1 MGSPFI
7 HAGNIIWNS
16 IEGCTRGGRKP
27 NGKIFSFMNKTK
39 IVTLFIQCLVDS
51 IYPDVGEAMVRIFR
65 QLGIDLTCPTRQTC
79 CGQPAFNSGYRRE
92 ARVAARRFIEIFET
106 AEAIVCPSGSCVTM
120 VRQHYAELFADD
132 ALWFQRAQRIAAK
145 TYELSEYLV
154 DILEVD
160 DLGAHYN
167 GKITYHDSCHL
178 LRSLR
183 VKEQPR
189 RLLRKV
195 SGAEFVELFDSDRCC
210 GFGGSFSFK
219 YPDISAAM
227 AEDKINNIIAS
238 GADTVVGC
246 DMGCLMNIQGMLSRK
261 GSGIKT
267 MHIAQILAGEGRQ
280 MNIDD

>member
-1 MGSPFI
+1 
-7 HAGNIIWNS
+7 
-16 IEGCTRGGRKP
+16 
-27 NGKIFSFMNKTK
+27 MNETKT
-39 IVTLFIQCLVDS
+39 VTLFIQCLVDG
-51 IYPDVGEAMVRIFR
+51 IYPEVGEAMVRIFR
-65 QLGIDLTCPTRQTC
+65 QLGIDLACPTQQTC

-92 ARVAARRFIEIFET
+92 ARVAAQRFIEIFET
-106 AEAIVCPSGSCVTM
+106 ADAIVCPSGSCVTM
-120 VRQHYAELFADD
+120 VRHHYPELFAED
-132 ALWFQRAQRIAAK
+132 ASWRQRAQLIAAK

-160 DLGAHYN
+160 DLAAHYN

-178 LRSLR
+178 LRNLR
-183 VKEQPR
+183 VREQPR

-195 SGAEFVELFDSDRCC
+195 SGAEFVELLDSDRCC

-219 YPDISAAM
+219 YPDISTAM
-227 AEDKINNIIAS
+227 VEDKINNIIAS

-267 MHIAQILAGEGRQ
+267 MHLAQILAGF
-280 MNIDD
+280 DS